1 MVPSEDWTVYSV
13 LVAGHK
19 LEELSEVTQDS
30 HFSTSSLPPSTESV
44 SAKESSPGATEPR
57 PFRRREDGRPP
68 MPLLQKE
75 NIKIVIEEVRR

>member
-13 LVAGHK
+13 LVAGHE

-68 MPLLQKE
+68 IPLLQQRKHKDM
-75 NIKIVIEEVRR
+75 NEEVRF